1 MILPRNA
8 IPAFVFHVT
17 SCTINHHTNF
27 LTSSHH
33 IISSVLRPKHTRN
46 PTNPLDAQSDNPQ
59 SAAKPAILLIR
70 SIRKATIR
78 NPQQCLRSF
87 EEVIRFDH
95 HHAPSTSLPPIKQ
108 HQVPSIIP
116 SLKWTPSSNPP
127 AVCLL
132 SGQNRDSVNLYP
144 QHTHSLIAIVKHP
157 AHTQPHRV
165 FGYFIHATMSQSSC
179 KFVNTVIV
187 KFCAFK
193 MSVGCRKNKVVQL

>member
-59 SAAKPAILLIR
+59 SAAKSAILLIR

-108 HQVPSIIP
+108 QEVPSIIP
-116 SLKWTPSSNPP
+116 SLKLTPSSNPP
-127 AVCLL
+127 TVCLL
-132 SGQNRDSVNLYP
+132 SGQNRDSEPLSAT
-144 QHTHSLIAIVKHP
+144 HT
-157 AHTQPHRV
+157 HTQPNRDSE
-165 FGYFIHATMSQSSC
+165 TSC
-179 KFVNTVIV
+179 THTT
-187 KFCAFK
+187 
-193 MSVGCRKNKVVQL
+193 S